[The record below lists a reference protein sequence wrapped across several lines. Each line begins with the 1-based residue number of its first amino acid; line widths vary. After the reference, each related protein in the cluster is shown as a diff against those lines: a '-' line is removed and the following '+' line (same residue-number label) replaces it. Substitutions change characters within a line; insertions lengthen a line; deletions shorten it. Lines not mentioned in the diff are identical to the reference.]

1 MTSPINAA
9 QVPPPPTSGQV
20 MILITE
26 LNPDGEGWQEH
37 CRELP
42 ANEQERTY
50 RFRYAA
56 DRLRFAKCRLMLRE
70 VVACWQ
76 CVTKNEITFRF
87 GKNGK
92 PFLVQDHGLQFN
104 ISHTTGCAVL
114 AFCHNHEIGIDIE
127 MTRRNTDFE
136 GVARKVFTRREQ
148 EMLMPLT
155 KSEKRKLFFQLWTA
169 KESLMKATGLGFSL
183 NPSSVETFLP
193 KYSGETG
200 SFTSQNLPTANTFQV
215 VEIPVSPGYQSM
227 LCAPAPVMKKSPL
240 TFTI

>member
-1 MTSPINAA
+1 M
-9 QVPPPPTSGQV
+9 
-20 MILITE
+20 
-26 LNPDGEGWQEH
+26 
-37 CRELP
+37 
-42 ANEQERTY
+42 
-50 RFRYAA
+50 
-56 DRLRFAKCRLMLRE
+56 
-70 VVACWQ
+70 
-76 CVTKNEITFRF
+76 
-87 GKNGK
+87 
-92 PFLVQDHGLQFN
+92 
-104 ISHTTGCAVL
+104 

-136 GVARKVFTRREQ
+136 GVAKKVFTRREQ

-193 KYSGETG
+193 KYSGEIG
-200 SFTSQNLPTANTFQV
+200 SFTSQNLPTANAFQV

-227 LCAPAPVMKKSPL
+227 LCAPDPVMEKSPL

>member
-9 QVPPPPTSGQV
+9 QVPPPPASGQV

-42 ANEQERTY
+42 ANEQERTH

-76 CVTKNEITFRF
+76 CITKNEITFRF

-114 AFCHNHEIGIDIE
+114 AFCHNHEIGIGCEHGGSDGGASLGKFSG
-127 MTRRNTDFE
+127 RDF
-136 GVARKVFTRREQ
+136 VSKALLQRKVAWR
-148 EMLMPLT
+148 
-155 KSEKRKLFFQLWTA
+155 
-169 KESLMKATGLGFSL
+169 FSI
-183 NPSSVETFLP
+183 V
-193 KYSGETG
+193 
-200 SFTSQNLPTANTFQV
+200 
-215 VEIPVSPGYQSM
+215 
-227 LCAPAPVMKKSPL
+227 
-240 TFTI
+240 